1 MTLKPYIVTA
11 YRQGEDPMR
20 IPVLAFDAGMA
31 ISTVQELYP
40 LHLISTAL
48 LAPEWEDEPA

>member
-11 YRQGEDPMR
+11 HQRGQEPIR
-20 IPVLAFDAGMA
+20 LPVVARDAAHA
-31 ISTVQELYP
+31 ITTIQELYP

-48 LAPEWEDEPA
+48 LASEWEDDPA

>member
-11 YRQGEDPMR
+11 RRQGHDPIR
-20 IPVLAFDAGMA
+20 IPVLAFDAAMA

-48 LAPEWEDEPA
+48 LAPEWEDNPA

>member
-11 YRQGEDPMR
+11 HKHGQQPVR

-31 ISTVQELYP
+31 ITTVQELYP
-40 LHLISTAL
+40 YHLISTAL
-48 LAPEWEDEPA
+48 LAPEWEDPA

>member
-11 YRQGEDPMR
+11 HRRGQEPIR

-48 LAPEWEDEPA
+48 LAPEWEDEHA